1 MPHGS
6 AALVELI
13 VLFPIR
19 SFCCGMMI
27 IHIAHATHT
36 TDTMLAYG
44 RSGRHDIQLFLLLGW
59 PKDKC

>member
-1 MPHGS
+1 
-6 AALVELI
+6 
-13 VLFPIR
+13 
-19 SFCCGMMI
+19 MMI